1 MLQLPARVQEGGD
14 VMEMRRRG
22 FLIGAAA
29 GACAAVGGETEDAR
43 ERVPPAVIAP
53 PGADG
58 GERLRRRCT
67 ACNLCVAKCPTKVL
81 KAATLEYGLAG
92 TMMPV
97 MDFSRGYCEKECTLC
112 GEVCPTG
119 AIRRLTKEE
128 KAKTKIGRA
137 DLVEGWKDRCLAFKE
152 GWRCSLCATH
162 CRYEAVKV
170 VEEEVEKKTDDGK
183 SSKRKVRLP
192 KVDSAKCVGCGA
204 CAHVCPAHALAIW
217 A

>member
-1 MLQLPARVQEGGD
+1 MPS
-14 VMEMRRRG
+14 
-22 FLIGAAA
+22 
-29 GACAAVGGETEDAR
+29 
-43 ERVPPAVIAP
+43 AVIAP
-53 PGADG
+53 PGSDG
-58 GERLRRRCT
+58 MKRLRTRCT

-92 TMMPV
+92 TMAPV

-119 AIRRLTKEE
+119 AIRRLTKDE

-137 DLVEGWKDRCLAFKE
+137 ELVEGWKGRCLAFKD
-152 GWRCSLCATH
+152 GFRCSLCATH

-170 VEEEVEKKTDDGK
+170 VEEEVEEKMSEGK

-192 KVDSAKCVGCGA
+192 KVDPAKCVGCGA
-204 CAHVCPAHALAIW
+204 CAHVCPAHALAIRGL
-217 A
+217 

>member
-1 MLQLPARVQEGGD
+1 MPAYVQEGGD

-29 GACAAVGGETEDAR
+29 GACVAVGGEAEDAQ

-81 KAATLEYGLAG
+81 RAATLEYGLAG

-128 KAKTKIGRA
+128 KSKTQIGRA
-137 DLVEGWKDRCLAFKE
+137 ELVEGWKDRCLAFKD
-152 GWRCSLCATH
+152 GFRCSLCATH

-170 VEEEVEKKTDDGK
+170 VEEEFEEKTGEGK

-192 KVDSAKCVGCGA
+192 KVDPVKCVGCGA
-204 CAHVCPAHALAIW
+204 CAHVCPAHVLGIQPPR
-217 A
+217 

>member
-1 MLQLPARVQEGGD
+1 M
-14 VMEMRRRG
+14 
-22 FLIGAAA
+22 
-29 GACAAVGGETEDAR
+29 AVGGEAEDAQ

-81 KAATLEYGLAG
+81 RAATLEYGLAG

-128 KAKTKIGRA
+128 KSKTQIGRA
-137 DLVEGWKDRCLAFKE
+137 ELVEGWKDRCLAFKD
-152 GWRCSLCATH
+152 GFRCSLCATH

-170 VEEEVEKKTDDGK
+170 VEEEFEEKTGEGK

-204 CAHVCPAHALAIW
+204 CAHGCPAHALAIQ
-217 A
+217 AL

>member
-1 MLQLPARVQEGGD
+1 
-14 VMEMRRRG
+14 MEMRRRD
-22 FLIGAAA
+22 FLLGAAA
-29 GACAAVGGETEDAR
+29 GACAAFGADEKGGAEKRA
-43 ERVPPAVIAP
+43 AIAP
-53 PGADG
+53 PGTDAA
-58 GERLRRRCT
+58 RLRARCT
-67 ACNLCVAKCPTKVL
+67 GCNLCVAKCPTKVL
-81 KAATLEYGLAG
+81 KAATLEYGLSG

-137 DLVEGWKDRCLAFKE
+137 ELVEGWKGLCLAFKD
-152 GWRCSLCATH
+152 GFRCSLCATH

-170 VEEEVEKKTDDGK
+170 VEEKVGEKTDEGK
-183 SSKRKVRLP
+183 PSKRKVRLP

-204 CAHVCPAHALAIW
+204 CAHVCPAHVLGIQPPR
-217 A
+217 